1 MTTHATNRT
10 LVVIDIE
17 NLCGGPDNVAVLG
30 KYIRYLYDQLSS
42 PGWMPVI
49 ATSGYTIKACPDLW
63 WSWADARRLVRS
75 GPDGADLALIDVLT
89 EPVATQCDRIE
100 IWSGDHIFS
109 APAKVLA
116 ESGHRVIV
124 RGAPGSISRQLR
136 HVATHVSEL
145 VELAL
150 VASVPAPL
158 AVA

>member
-1 MTTHATNRT
+1 MTTHATERT
-10 LVVIDIE
+10 LAVIDIE
-17 NLCGGPDNVAVLG
+17 NLCGGPDNVSVLG

-49 ATSGYTIKACPDLW
+49 ATSGYTVRECPDFW

-89 EPVATQCDRIE
+89 EPVATHCERVE
-100 IWSGDHIFS
+100 IWSGDHIFAAS
-109 APAKVLA
+109 AKSLT
-116 ESGHRVIV
+116 ESGCHVTV
-124 RGAPGSISRQLR
+124 RGAPGSIARQLR
-136 HVATHVSEL
+136 RVATHVNEL

-150 VASVPAPL
+150 VASEPTPL